1 MGYGKNLEDAITNKG
16 WSIAETARR
25 SGVNAN
31 TLRTIIHRDTSV
43 RYDHALRLSNT
54 LGIDI
59 NEICKENPYE
69 TGDVLPELPSEVHGL
84 LTEIN
89 KSGYVKNR
97 MDKLLAIYQYDDF
110 PIIDELLSKFYVM
123 SDEGRRQIIDY
134 INFLME
140 KNRDEARDKSL
151 KTITK

>member
-43 RYDHALRLSNT
+43 CYDHALRLSNT

-59 NEICKENPYE
+59 NKICK
-69 TGDVLPELPSEVHGL
+69 
-84 LTEIN
+84 
-89 KSGYVKNR
+89 KSYG
-97 MDKLLAIYQYDDF
+97 
-110 PIIDELLSKFYVM
+110 
-123 SDEGRRQIIDY
+123 
-134 INFLME
+134 
-140 KNRDEARDKSL
+140 
-151 KTITK
+151 